1 MCDDFFFFFLDR
13 TLYGVTLHFFFFF
26 LEGDVANF
34 VRIAVNV
41 RVELQ

>member
-13 TLYGVTLHFFFFF
+13 TLYGVTLHFFF